1 MKTTLPKVLT
11 LPLDT
16 DRMAIP
22 QLEGLSPSRTMVNPK
37 QSLPTQQVLN
47 TAVTALKFDQA
58 MGTILQW
65 AHQHSSKAVCVANV
79 HMLMEAR
86 WHRHFS
92 HVLLNA
98 DMVTPDGMPLVW
110 MLKLLGHKGQDRIA
124 GMEILQ
130 SLCQQASAERVKVFF
145 LGSQQLILDRMRI
158 RLEKEYPNLDIV
170 GMKPLPFRPLT
181 QREDDELLEEIH
193 ESEAGL
199 VFLSLGCPKQELWM
213 AEHQGRLQA
222 VMIGL
227 GGAFP
232 VYAGL
237 QKWAP
242 RWVRQ
247 AGLEWLYR
255 LLQEPKRL
263 IRRYSLTIPPFM
275 FLAFAQLLQH
285 HFTPRRLHNA

>member
-1 MKTTLPKVLT
+1 MALSTTQALT
-11 LPLDT
+11 PLT
-16 DRMAIP
+16 TEVSM
-22 QLEGLSPSRTMVNPK
+22 K
-37 QSLPTQQVLN
+37 QSLPEQQVLN
-47 TAVTALKFDQA
+47 TSITALNFNQSTR
-58 MGTILQW
+58 TILQW
-65 AHQHSSKAVCVANV
+65 AHRRDSKAVCVANV

-86 WHRHFS
+86 WHQNFAQ
-92 HVLLNA
+92 VLTNA

-110 MLKLLGHKGQDRIA
+110 MMKLLGRKNQDRVA

-130 SLCQQASAERVKVFF
+130 SLCKKAASEKVKVFF
-145 LGSQQLILDRMRI
+145 LGSQQSILDRMRA
-158 RLEKEYPNLDIV
+158 RLDQEYPDLDIV
-170 GMKPLPFRPLT
+170 AMKPLPFRPLT
-181 QREDDELLEEIH
+181 SDEDEALVEEIH
-193 ESEAGL
+193 DSGAGI
-199 VFLSLGCPKQELWM
+199 VFVSLGCPKQEKWI
-213 AEHQGRLQA
+213 AAHQGQVQA

-263 IRRYSLTIPPFM
+263 IGRYSQTIPPFM
-275 FLAFAQLLQH
+275 FLACGQLLSH
-285 HFTPRRLHNA
+285 YFAPRRLSPKVNS